1 MQNKLVWDE
10 AKRKANLIK
19 HGLDFADAADVLDSL
34 YRLDIQAVRHAEK
47 RTQSFSYVMGA
58 LRVLTVVHVGG
69 TDGTTRVISYRRAST
84 RERES
89 YYDWISNE
97 HHDA

>member
-34 YRLDIQAVRHAEK
+34 YRLDIQAVRHAENARSLF
-47 RTQSFSYVMGA
+47 RT
-58 LRVLTVVHVGG
+58 
-69 TDGTTRVISYRRAST
+69 
-84 RERES
+84 
-89 YYDWISNE
+89 
-97 HHDA
+97 